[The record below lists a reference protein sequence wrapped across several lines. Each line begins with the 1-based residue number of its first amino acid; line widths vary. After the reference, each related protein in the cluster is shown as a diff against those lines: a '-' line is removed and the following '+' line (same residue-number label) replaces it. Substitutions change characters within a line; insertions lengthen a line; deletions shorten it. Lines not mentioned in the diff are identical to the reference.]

1 MSDLHDERR
10 PAAVK
15 SGHCRFCGHP
25 NPAAA
30 KYCNDCGSPLSLRPC
45 ALCGAINALGAM
57 RCHACDAALPCA
69 TDAEI
74 AREATPSGTPASP
87 APDVDGRGLPAG
99 VLATS
104 SRVRLQRAWPV
115 LAVAV
120 GVAAVAGYVAYGPAR
135 EREAGSPAAVAP
147 QREAQTAGVTGAE
160 DAPRDSRA
168 TVASQGTDP
177 RDTPRD
183 GQAAVAS
190 QRTDPGD
197 APPAPA
203 LPAPDGAQA
212 ATPAVAGAT
221 AAATTAA
228 VAATAVA
235 GAPSGVESSA
245 AKQGSPSAAATK
257 RTTGRSTKTPS
268 AQARSKTASSAKKD
282 RPQGTKRAP
291 ASKPPRASSAP
302 REGAARPVAGAGK
315 ASPAPA
321 TEGAAR

>member
-74 AREATPSGTPASP
+74 AREAAPSGTPASP

-147 QREAQTAGVTGAE
+147 QREAQTAGVLGAE

-168 TVASQGTDP
+168 TVASQGTEP

-197 APPAPA
+197 APPAP
-203 LPAPDGAQA
+203 DGVQA